1 MDPDTDDDGVK
12 DGDEEAGTVASF
24 DGTTLVIDLAA
35 GGSVRGRVTDATE
48 VECEAEDHGD
58 GDRGG
63 RGDGGDDRGDDAG
76 DDENEDA
83 CGTEALV
90 RGARVHEAEL
100 DVTSA
105 GAVFEEVELIR

>member
-1 MDPDTDDDGVK
+1 
-12 DGDEEAGTVASF
+12 
-24 DGTTLVIDLAA
+24 VIDLAA
-35 GGSVRGRVTDATE
+35 GGSVRGRVTDATD
-48 VECEAEDHGD
+48 VECETEDEAEDHGD
-58 GDRGG
+58 SARAHSSDHGDSGDHESGDGG
-63 RGDGGDDRGDDAG
+63 RGGGGDDRGDDAG